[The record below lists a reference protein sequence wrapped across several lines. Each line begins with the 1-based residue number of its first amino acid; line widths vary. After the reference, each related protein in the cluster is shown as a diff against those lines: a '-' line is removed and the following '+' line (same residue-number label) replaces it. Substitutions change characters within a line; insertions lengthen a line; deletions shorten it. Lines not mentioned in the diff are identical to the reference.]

1 MKKEPFT
8 RDLYIVSDS
17 VDVLIKAVEDG
28 ASIVQLR
35 DKKGDE
41 NGIIR
46 KAREVL
52 AYKKVQPFLF
62 ILNDNPELAKKTGAD
77 GVHIGQDMS
86 TTEARAIAGPEMIV
100 GKTTHSL
107 EQARLAV
114 REGAD
119 YISVGP
125 VYATPT
131 KPGRPAVGL
140 PYVREAAAHLDIPF
154 VAIGGIDLTN
164 VDEVIGA
171 GAKTIGIV
179 RAHGD
184 ARALLERIRGKEK

>member
-17 VDVLIKAVEDG
+17 VGVLIKAVEDG
-28 ASIVQLR
+28 ASIIQLR
-35 DKKGDE
+35 DKKSDE
-41 NGIIR
+41 DEIIR
-46 KAREVL
+46 KAHEIL
-52 AYKKVQPFLF
+52 AYKKVKPFLF

-86 TTEARAIAGPEMIV
+86 TREARTIAGPEMIV

-107 EQARLAV
+107 EQAMLAV

-119 YISVGP
+119 YVSVGP
-125 VYATPT
+125 VFATPT

-164 VDEVIGA
+164 IDEVLEA
-171 GAKTIGIV
+171 GAKTVGVV
-179 RAHGD
+179 RAYGE
-184 ARALLERIRGKEK
+184 AGELLKRIRGGEK